1 MTKLLSVEQYT
12 FFKSKANPMSDTAIG
27 NLYGMDNNA
36 MQKFKREN
44 DLIGKKFTPSA
55 ESPSEVRI
63 IRERKQPEPAA
74 AEEPKKKTWDEVAD
88 ALKEAPAEKQEAAKV
103 VVTETLEKVESEV
116 KEPVK
121 LLKENDIP
129 EGGLKMMGRPE
140 QALSYNPASDV
151 KAVPDAP
158 RKVEAEAEASLLL
171 RDAEQEIAD
180 LRQVVKAL
188 KQEKE
193 AAKCRELMRE
203 VIEDVKAERE
213 RQNKLWGHQ
222 RHDYFK
228 WLAILAEEFGEVAQ
242 SLQKGEGW
250 GKDSDSDDTYTE
262 LTHLAGVAV
271 AFAEHVK
278 EASQNG

>member
-1 MTKLLSVEQYT
+1 MTKILTVEQYT
-12 FFKSKANPMSDTAIG
+12 FYKSKANPMSDTAIG

-63 IRERKQPEPAA
+63 IREKKQPEPVA
-74 AEEPKKKTWDEVAD
+74 AEEPKKKTWDEVAE

-103 VVTETLEKVESEV
+103 VVTETLKKTKSEV

-140 QALSYNPASDV
+140 HALSYKAASDV

-158 RKVEAEAEASLLL
+158 KKV
-171 RDAEQEIAD
+171 DAESQLLIDAEKEITD
-180 LRQVVKAL
+180 LRNQVKAL

-193 AAKCRELMRE
+193 AAKYQELMRE

-262 LTHLAGVAV
+262 LTHLAGVSI

-278 EASQNG
+278 EAKEKAG